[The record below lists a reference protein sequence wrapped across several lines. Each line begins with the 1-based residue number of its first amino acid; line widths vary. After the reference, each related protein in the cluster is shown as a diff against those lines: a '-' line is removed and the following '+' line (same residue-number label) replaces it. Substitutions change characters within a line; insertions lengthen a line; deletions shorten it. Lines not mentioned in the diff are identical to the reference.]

1 MRALFR
7 SLKLLNLNASSLE
20 QQSLSSETKC
30 TFLKLAEDPQMNKG
44 GRELDDITWN
54 IDQRSLGHKTLLAKD
69 KVLAFQPLKCFPRFV
84 QEERK

>member
-1 MRALFR
+1 MQALFR
-7 SLKLLNLNASSLE
+7 SLKFNASSLG
-20 QQSLSSETKC
+20 QQNLSSETKC

-69 KVLAFQPLKCFPRFV
+69 KVLFLVLFK
-84 QEERK
+84 RKENKILEIYW